1 MKKLPL
7 ILLLLALTGF
17 IFGLARL
24 FHLRFEAGDIY
35 PEYSSLRADP
45 LGAKALYESAGKL
58 LVAQR
63 NYQTLSKLEHGR
75 QTTLFYLGVEQDDL
89 ELTSGEWSDFE
100 SFVAGGGRLVISL
113 LPAFQRPQPNR
124 FQPGPTAT
132 ATNAPVSSRKNQKAP
147 RSGPRKPRSGGDGD
161 QARFRKVSM
170 EEQWRVRFDYAE
182 LPRDERGTHKPALAF
197 RGDVP
202 ELPESLSCH
211 TALFFDNPDKS
222 WRTIYAR
229 KGDRP
234 VWIERRYGGGTIVLA
249 ADSYYFSNEALLKE
263 RQPALLAWLIGPH
276 QRVIFDE
283 THLGVEESP
292 GIAALAR
299 KYRLHG
305 LLAGLLLLAGL
316 FLWKSSVS
324 FLPPSEAEGRRD
336 EPELI
341 AGKESTAGFVNL
353 LRRNISSGEL
363 LSACITEW
371 KRSCAH
377 QVPLAKLE
385 RIQAVLDAQNSIP
398 PKERRPIETYR
409 AISQI
414 LTERNFKP
422 QAVTSS
428 THL

>member
-1 MKKLPL
+1 
-7 ILLLLALTGF
+7 
-17 IFGLARL
+17 
-24 FHLRFEAGDIY
+24 
-35 PEYSSLRADP
+35 
-45 LGAKALYESAGKL
+45 
-58 LVAQR
+58 
-63 NYQTLSKLEHGR
+63 
-75 QTTLFYLGVEQDDL
+75 
-89 ELTSGEWSDFE
+89 
-100 SFVAGGGRLVISL
+100 
-113 LPAFQRPQPNR
+113 
-124 FQPGPTAT
+124 
-132 ATNAPVSSRKNQKAP
+132 
-147 RSGPRKPRSGGDGD
+147 
-161 QARFRKVSM
+161 
-170 EEQWRVRFDYAE
+170 
-182 LPRDERGTHKPALAF
+182 
-197 RGDVP
+197 
-202 ELPESLSCH
+202 
-211 TALFFDNPDKS
+211 
-222 WRTIYAR
+222 
-229 KGDRP
+229 
-234 VWIERRYGGGTIVLA
+234 
-249 ADSYYFSNEALLKE
+249 
-263 RQPALLAWLIGPH
+263 
-276 QRVIFDE
+276 
-283 THLGVEESP
+283 
-292 GIAALAR
+292 
-299 KYRLHG
+299 